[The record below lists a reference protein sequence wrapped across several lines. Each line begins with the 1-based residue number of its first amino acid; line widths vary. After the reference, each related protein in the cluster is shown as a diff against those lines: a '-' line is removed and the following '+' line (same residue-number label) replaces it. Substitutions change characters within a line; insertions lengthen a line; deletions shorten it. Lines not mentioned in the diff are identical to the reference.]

1 MESPICGRGFPHR
14 KCSATAD
21 RPAADCRVLE
31 PLANCVLMGTNGSHS
46 EVPGEQ
52 ASTTVS
58 VRMLWPFAR
67 YLGDFERELSFLRSA
82 GIDAA
87 MFADADARIPLS
99 LARSVIGISIQKT
112 GDLCLGLHA
121 GECVEIGDFA
131 PVDQTTRNCAN
142 LREAVLLG
150 SRYSRLHDDGLRP
163 TLIEDED
170 RATIEIHDA
179 QPNRSPV
186 ANEFQVACLIR
197 RLGLFLH
204 ETLIPLEVHMRHEK
218 ATDAAE
224 YARVFRAP
232 VRLGAE
238 HNAIVF
244 RRELL
249 DTPAQHP
256 NPSLLSSFHRN
267 ADRLLSDLERRDTF
281 VGKVRRLLVE
291 RLEEGLAI
299 TETARRL
306 HVSEAT
312 LRRRLAEEGTTYR
325 HVVDTVRKEL
335 ALSYL
340 DGRLQPTEVGYRV
353 GFANSG
359 AFGRAFRR
367 WTGTSPM
374 EYRERRA
381 RGLA

>member
-1 MESPICGRGFPHR
+1 MEPNGKHGEVRG
-14 KCSATAD
+14 
-21 RPAADCRVLE
+21 E
-31 PLANCVLMGTNGSHS
+31 HS
-46 EVPGEQ
+46 
-52 ASTTVS
+52 SCTVS

-67 YLGDFERELSFLRSA
+67 YLGDFERELSILRSA
-82 GIDAA
+82 GIDAG
-87 MFADADARIPLS
+87 MFADPDVRIPLD
-99 LARSVIGISIQKT
+99 LVRSVIAVSIEKT

-121 GECVEIGDFA
+121 GECVEIADFA

-142 LREAVLLG
+142 LREALRVG
-150 SRYSRLHDDGLRP
+150 TRYSRLHDDGLRAI
-163 TLIEDED
+163 LIEDD
-170 RATIEIHDA
+170 ARATLEIHDSL
-179 QPNRSPV
+179 PSRS
-186 ANEFQVACLIR
+186 AISNEFQVACIIQ
-197 RLGLFLH
+197 RLGFFLH
-204 ETLIPLEVHMRHEK
+204 EPLVPLEVHMRHDK
-218 ATDAAE
+218 PTDSAE
-224 YARVFRAP
+224 YTRVFRAP
-232 VRLGAE
+232 VRLGTE

-249 DTPAQHP
+249 DTPARHP

-267 ADRLLSDLERRDTF
+267 ADRLLNDLERCDTF
-281 VGKVRRLLVE
+281 VGKVRRVLAE
-291 RLEEGLAI
+291 RLEEGIAI

-340 DGRLQPTEVGYRV
+340 DGRLQPTEVGYRI
-353 GFANSG
+353 GFANAG

-381 RGLA
+381 REPS

>member
-1 MESPICGRGFPHR
+1 
-14 KCSATAD
+14 
-21 RPAADCRVLE
+21 
-31 PLANCVLMGTNGSHS
+31 
-46 EVPGEQ
+46 
-52 ASTTVS
+52 
-58 VRMLWPFAR
+58 MLWPFAR
-67 YLGDFERELSFLRSA
+67 YLGDFERELSQLSSA
-82 GIDAA
+82 GVDAA
-87 MFADADARIPLS
+87 MFADPDARIPLD
-99 LARSVIGISIQKT
+99 LVRSVIAVSIQKT

-142 LREAVLLG
+142 LREALVLG
-150 SRYSRLHDDGLRP
+150 SRYSRLHDDGLQP
-163 TLIEDED
+163 ILIEDDD
-170 RATIEIHDA
+170 RATLEIHDA
-179 QPNRSPV
+179 HPGRSHV
-186 ANEFQVACLIR
+186 SNEFQVSCILR
-197 RLGLFLH
+197 RLGFFLH
-204 ETLIPLEVHMRHEK
+204 DTFIPLEVHMRHDK
-218 ATDAAE
+218 ASNAAE

-249 DTPAQHP
+249 DIPARHP

-267 ADRLLSDLERRDTF
+267 ADRLLSDLQRGDTF
-281 VGKVRRLLVE
+281 VGRVRRLLIE
-291 RLEEGLAI
+291 RLEEGVAI

-325 HVVDTVRKEL
+325 HVVDTVRKEV

-359 AFGRAFRR
+359 AFSRAFRR

-381 RGLA
+381 REPS

>member
-1 MESPICGRGFPHR
+1 MQPNGR
-14 KCSATAD
+14 
-21 RPAADCRVLE
+21 
-31 PLANCVLMGTNGSHS
+31 HS
-46 EVPGEQ
+46 EAPGEHS
-52 ASTTVS
+52 ATTVS

-67 YLGDFERELSFLRSA
+67 YLGDFERELSLLRAA

-87 MFADADARIPLS
+87 MFADSDARIPYS
-99 LARSVIGISIQKT
+99 LVRSVIAISIEKT

-131 PVDQTTRNCAN
+131 PVDQTTRNCAT
-142 LREAVLLG
+142 LREALRVG
-150 SRYSRLHDDGLRP
+150 TRYSRLHDDGLRS
-163 TLIEDED
+163 TLIEDD
-170 RATIEIHDA
+170 GRATLEIHDS
-179 QPNRSPV
+179 QSRSAI
-186 ANEFQVACLIR
+186 ANEFQVACVLR

-204 ETLIPLEVHMRHEK
+204 EPLVPLEVRMRHDK
-218 ATDAAE
+218 ATDAGE

-244 RRELL
+244 MRELL
-249 DTPAQHP
+249 DTPARHP

-267 ADRLLSDLERRDTF
+267 ADRLLSDLERGDTF
-281 VGKVRRLLVE
+281 VGKVRRVLVE
-291 RLEEGLAI
+291 RLEEGIAI

-325 HVVDTVRKEL
+325 HVIDTVRKEL

-353 GFANSG
+353 GFANAG

-381 RGLA
+381 RETV